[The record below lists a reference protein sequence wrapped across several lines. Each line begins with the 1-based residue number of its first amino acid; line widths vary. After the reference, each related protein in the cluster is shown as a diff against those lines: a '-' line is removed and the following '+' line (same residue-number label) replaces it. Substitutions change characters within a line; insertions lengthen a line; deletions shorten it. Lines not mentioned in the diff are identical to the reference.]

1 MGPGDLVLLGFAALQ
16 PGQLVIDVSPQAGPQ
31 HKAHQQNEDQQHHE
45 WVRARANPQPGG
57 HAGEAAPEQVAS
69 TEPRSSR
76 SQPPKP
82 ARPGQ
87 PAWRTDHRSGLRL

>member
-1 MGPGDLVLLGFAALQ
+1 
-16 PGQLVIDVSPQAGPQ
+16 
-31 HKAHQQNEDQQHHE
+31 
-45 WVRARANPQPGG
+45 
-57 HAGEAAPEQVAS
+57 VAS